1 MKKQYQSNFWIAAGI
16 IAAFVLWT
24 IAVCV
29 VDVRAIGPG
38 GSVVGFAQI
47 NRFVHELTG
56 VHMTLYVIT
65 DWLGLVPIGVAFGFA
80 VLGLKQWISRRSLLK
95 VDRSILALGGFYLAV
110 MAAYGIFEQ
119 LVVNYRPVLINGYLE
134 PSYPS
139 STTMLVMCVMPAAAM
154 QLNMRIKNAAIR
166 RCAVFVI
173 AGFTVFMV
181 IGRLISGVHWV
192 TDIIGGALLS
202 AGLVMMYRAVV
213 ARELV

>member
-154 QLNMRIKNAAIR
+154 QLNMRIKNAVIR

-173 AGFTVFMV
+173 AGFTAFMV